1 MVVIAAIPGG
11 SSELLRRALV
21 IGPIAPAFTERRY
34 VGLHAENRL
43 DVVIP
48 AIVVEGKQTAHLA
61 VIGEGNR
68 PGADFNRTLSHLL
81 SRLGAVEERIF
92 GMVMKM
98 NEIRHM
104 YVLANNPSLYLSD
117 IDYIRLDDD
126 VTGIIYQFA
135 AYGIYAA

>member
-1 MVVIAAIPGG
+1 MVVIAAIPWG

-21 IGPIAPAFTERRY
+21 IGPIATALAERRY

-43 DVVIP
+43 DIVIP

-61 VIGEGNR
+61 VIGKGNR
-68 PGADFNRTLSHLL
+68 SGSDFRCALGHLL

-98 NEIRHM
+98 NEIRHI
-104 YVLANNPSLYLSD
+104 YILANN
-117 IDYIRLDDD
+117 
-126 VTGIIYQFA
+126 
-135 AYGIYAA
+135 

>member
-1 MVVIAAIPGG
+1 MYK
-11 SSELLRRALV
+11 RQ
-21 IGPIAPAFTERRY
+21 T
-34 VGLHAENRL
+34 GL
-43 DVVIP
+43 DIVIP

-61 VIGEGNR
+61 VIGKGNR
-68 PGADFNRTLSHLL
+68 SGADFNRALSHLL
-81 SRLGAVEERIF
+81 SRLGAVEKRIF

-98 NEIRHM
+98 NEIRHI

-126 VTGIIYQFA
+126 VTGIIHQFA